1 MPKHDFNEIIGY
13 ISSYFG
19 IAYLAIAFI
28 TLLYILPL
36 VLSHFR
42 QVLSIS
48 TSQYAFG
55 NIAKDP
61 VITVSVISAFFIFI
75 IVSTGSLFA
84 PASGKYPSFGR
95 SGNTVFFRLFS
106 IAILVQLII
115 SLFSVYLPGSAASDL
130 FLEKPLYYQWF
141 VMSGSVLFQSVFF
154 QLIPISVMIA
164 LILITRKSLTWAN
177 FINMKIG
184 SYGAKAAVVVVAT
197 VIPSV
202 IFSGNLYEFVS
213 ALLTFFILNII
224 YLKSGFFRA
233 FLVNFIISFISI
245 FSELLAPT
253 PIFDDIFTALL
264 LVTAFIG
271 VMSISELMPA
281 PRLIQN
287 TDPEQEREKRA
298 MEYAMQNRVPGD
310 MLWIRSACPSCGN
323 VTFHVKENGDLE
335 CTKCHE
341 ILERDAVGDFNVH
354 VVMKGPYSH

>member
-1 MPKHDFNEIIGY
+1 MAKHDFNDIIGY
-13 ISSYFG
+13 LSYYFG
-19 IAYLAIAFI
+19 VIYLAIALV
-28 TLLYILPL
+28 TLLYILPD
-36 VLSHFR
+36 VLSHFHK
-42 QVLSIS
+42 VLSIS

-55 NIAKDP
+55 NVVKEP
-61 VITVSVISAFFIFI
+61 VITISVIALLFIFI
-75 IVSTGSLFA
+75 VISTGSMFS
-84 PASGKYPSFGR
+84 PVSGKYPSFGR
-95 SGNTVFFRLFS
+95 SGNKVFFRLFS

-115 SLFSVYLPGSAASDL
+115 SLFSVDLPGAAASDL
-130 FLEKPLYYQWF
+130 FLKKPLYYQWF
-141 VMSGSVLFQSVFF
+141 VMGGSVLFQSVFF
-154 QLIPISVMIA
+154 QLIPICVMIA
-164 LILITRKSLTWAN
+164 VILVARKSLTWPN

-184 SYGAKAAVVVVAT
+184 SYGTKAAVVIAAT

-202 IFSGNLYEFVS
+202 IFSGSVYEFVS

-245 FSELLAPT
+245 FSELLSST
-253 PIFDDIFTALL
+253 PVFDDIFTAFL

-271 VMSISELMPA
+271 VMSISELIPA
-281 PRLIQN
+281 PKLIQN
-287 TDPEQEREKRA
+287 TDPEQAREDRA
-298 MEYAMQNRVPGD
+298 REYAMRNRVPGN

-341 ILERDAVGDFNVH
+341 ILDRNAVGDFNVH